1 MKDVGLVDV
10 QDKMVN
16 LNISPVVEDVNKDM
30 EINGDNAMNVDR
42 TVSLVEWELMET
54 DKFQQVAEYVMM
66 DLLLIED
73 NVTNVDKIVI
83 DVQLEEIELAVK

>member
-42 TVSLVEWELMET
+42 TVSLVKWKLMET

-83 DVQLEEIELAVK
+83 DVQLEEIEIAVK

>member
-42 TVSLVEWELMET
+42 TVSLVKWKLMET